1 MHLSYWSERL
11 QQRYGLL
18 IGFSHFY
25 QQMCSTFEN
34 LKQDD
39 GRYLKLFFSEAF
51 CYNAITKKM
60 KLVIHFMNIKKPI
73 LSLTRELT

>member
-11 QQRYGLL
+11 QQRYCL

-39 GRYLKLFFSEAF
+39 GRYLKLFFSEA
-51 CYNAITKKM
+51 NAITEKNETCNT
-60 KLVIHFMNIKKPI
+60 FYEYKKPI
-73 LSLTRELT
+73 